1 LSFCILKDNYFLQR
15 KSIER
20 RYSLN
25 NLLIF
30 FGGIDKENCTKTLL
44 LSLADRMKDFDQ
56 VDVVVGMAN
65 PNKLEIEGLCSKHVN
80 CSYHEQI
87 DYMAE
92 LIAKADFAI
101 GACGATNGERM
112 YLGLPSIVFSV
123 ADNQVDVAKFLH
135 EKEYVYYVGDHS
147 LISSL
152 NLQKAVVEYL
162 ATKEK
167 RRRIS
172 SNLLAKSDSE
182 LEFWLKD

>member
-1 LSFCILKDNYFLQR
+1 MQSNLCRRWR
-15 KSIER
+15 KTR
-20 RYSLN
+20 
-25 NLLIF
+25 
-30 FGGIDKENCTKTLL
+30 T
-44 LSLADRMKDFDQ
+44 
-56 VDVVVGMAN
+56 
-65 PNKLEIEGLCSKHVN
+65 
-80 CSYHEQI
+80 
-87 DYMAE
+87 
-92 LIAKADFAI
+92 
-101 GACGATNGERM
+101 